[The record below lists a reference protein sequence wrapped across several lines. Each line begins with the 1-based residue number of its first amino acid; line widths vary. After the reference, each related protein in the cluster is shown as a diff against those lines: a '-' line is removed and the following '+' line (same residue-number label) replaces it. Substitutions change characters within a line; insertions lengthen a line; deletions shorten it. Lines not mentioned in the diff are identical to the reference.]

1 MFSYPPTQE
10 HPITTAKAWLLALL
24 CAVWLGTGLV
34 GHDPWQSDDAY
45 SFGLVYH
52 ILQSGD
58 WLVPT
63 LADVPYM
70 DKPPLFYMTAALFA
84 KLCFPLL
91 ELHDGARLA
100 SGFYTALTLLFIGL
114 SGREL
119 FGRGRGWTAAIILIG
134 CLGMLVRSHELITDL
149 ALLTG
154 CAMMLYGYTLSMRRT
169 LLAGML
175 IGNGIGIGF
184 MAKGFIAPM
193 LFVLISA
200 ALLLFRTWRMR
211 SFLSSLAIALLFAL
225 PWLTVWPF
233 LLYQSSPELFME
245 WFWTLNIG
253 RWFDYIQGGDYAEAL
268 YYVKILPW
276 FAWPALPLAAWAVW
290 EARRKVLHEAEF
302 QLLLV
307 SFFVMLLTLSVVPN
321 IKEVFALP
329 ILLPLALLANAALP
343 TLRRGAANAL
353 DWFGIMTFG
362 FVAILMWWG
371 WAGLLQD
378 NHAKITRWLKD
389 YQPGFEPAFN
399 ATTFW
404 VALIF
409 TVLWVLLV
417 WRVGRSMRRA
427 VLNWAGGVTLL
438 WVLAMTLWLPWLDN
452 GKSYRG
458 MVVSLKQAMP
468 QHHGCIASLDV
479 GDTQRA
485 MLQYL
490 GNIATHTQ
498 AQIACDLL
506 LVHGERAASLV
517 EKETTWVKLWEGN
530 RKGVKSEP
538 FRLYQRL
545 EPIAQRPVIPQ
556 P

>member
-1 MFSYPPTQE
+1 MFSYPPAQE
-10 HPITTAKAWLLALL
+10 HPITIAKAWLLALL

-63 LADVPYM
+63 LADEPHM

-84 KLCFPLL
+84 KLFSPLL

-119 FGRGRGWTAAIILIG
+119 FGRSRGWPAAIILIG

-154 CAMMLYGYTLSMRRT
+154 CAMMLYGYTLSLRRT

-184 MAKGFIAPM
+184 MSKGFIAPT

-211 SFLSSLAIALLFAL
+211 SFLSSLGIALLFAL

-233 LLYQSSPELFME
+233 LLYQRSPELFME

-253 RWFDYIQGGDYAEAL
+253 HWFGYIQGGDYAEAL

-276 FAWPALPLAAWAVW
+276 FAWPAMPLAAWAVW
-290 EARRKVLHEAEF
+290 EARRRVLHEAEF

-307 SFFVMLLTLSVVPN
+307 SFFVMLLTLSALPN

-371 WAGLLQD
+371 WAGLLRD

-389 YQPGFEPAFN
+389 YQPGFEPAFH
-399 ATTFW
+399 APTFW
-404 VALIF
+404 VALTF

-427 VLNWAGGVTLL
+427 VLNWASGVTLL

-468 QHHGCIASLDV
+468 QHHGCVASLDV

-490 GNIATHTQ
+490 GNITTHKQ
-498 AQIACDLL
+498 AQRVCDLL
-506 LVHGERAASLV
+506 LVHGGRATRLAEEERA
-517 EKETTWVKLWEGN
+517 WVKLWEGN

-538 FRLYQRL
+538 FRLYQRI
-545 EPIAQRPVIPQ
+545 EAATQRPEIPQ
-556 P
+556 L

>member
-1 MFSYPPTQE
+1 MFSYPSTRE

-58 WLVPT
+58 WLIPT
-63 LADVPYM
+63 LAGEPRM
-70 DKPPLFYMTAALFA
+70 DNPPLFYLTAAFFA
-84 KLCFPLL
+84 KLCSPLL
-91 ELHDGARLA
+91 ALHDGARLA

-119 FGRGRGWTAAIILIG
+119 FGKDRGWTATIILIG

-154 CAMMLYGYTLSMRRT
+154 CAMMLYGYTLTLRHP
-169 LLAGML
+169 LLAGLFM
-175 IGNGIGIGF
+175 GNGVGIGF
-184 MAKGFIAPM
+184 MSKGFITPS
-193 LFVLISA
+193 LFILISV
-200 ALLLFRTWRMR
+200 ALLLFHTWRTR
-211 SFLSSLAIALLFAL
+211 SFFFSLIISLLFAL
-225 PWLTVWPF
+225 PWLTIWPY
-233 LLYQSSPELFME
+233 LLYLRSPELFME
-245 WFWTLNIG
+245 WFWTLNIDH
-253 RWFDYIQGGDYAEAL
+253 WLNYIQGGNYAEAL
-268 YYVKILPW
+268 YYIKILPW

-290 EARRKVLHEAEF
+290 EARKKILHEPEV

-307 SFFVMLLTLSVVPN
+307 NFFVMLLTLSIVPN

-389 YQPGFEPAFN
+389 YQPGFEPVFN
-399 ATTFW
+399 TATFW
-404 VALIF
+404 IALTF
-409 TVLWVLLV
+409 TMLWVLLV

-427 VLNWAGGVTLL
+427 VLNWAGGLTLL
-438 WVLAMTLWLPWLDN
+438 WVLAMTLWLPWLN
-452 GKSYRG
+452 NSKSYRG

-468 QHHGCIASLDV
+468 KHHGCIASLDV

-490 GNIATHTQ
+490 GNITTHTQ
-498 AQIACDLL
+498 AQLVCDLL
-506 LVHGERAASLV
+506 LVHGERATSLV
-517 EKETTWVKLWEGN
+517 EKETAWVKLWEGN

-538 FRLYQRL
+538 FRLYQRIG
-545 EPIAQRPVIPQ
+545 PTTQRAVITQ